1 MVPKTGTKNGTK
13 NGNQKW
19 YQKREPKKKNHGT
32 LNFGAFL
39 KKIDASSLLI
49 PRKWSAAC
57 LNHISQPVEVSFVC
71 YVTFPPVNNLV
82 ISV

>member
-13 NGNQKW
+13 NGNQ
-19 YQKREPKKKNHGT
+19 KKKNHGT